1 MEIDDLGLLLMK
13 KVVLL
18 TLLICAMG
26 MAACNIAD
34 NDVLH
39 LGVNA
44 VITGLNT
51 ENQQIQRTVLGKE

>member
-18 TLLICAMG
+18 ALLICAMG
-26 MAACNIAD
+26 MAACNNAD

-44 VITGLNT
+44 VITELNT
-51 ENQQIQRTVLGKE
+51 ENQ